1 MAAECPHFA
10 IRPSPIREPGCVFV
24 HMAPPCGTASR
35 ARLIQRSASDPPI
48 LRTDQHPDG
57 LPHLQGTLAARVQ
70 AANQL
75 YAIVVELGQLCQ
87 DHGVL
92 VCIENPNRSF
102 MWDTQAMRPWLQS
115 AGLSHTVFHH
125 CEYGSAR
132 RKCTRFV
139 HCLPGLELKTCSGT
153 HSHEKWGKT
162 ETGWATKEETAYP
175 WGLCRALA
183 AHVILVLQDLGAQ
196 CRTPAFAQQEAAIQ
210 AIRALS
216 NHQSSRPAPPLV
228 PEFKSLSQHPAHEPL
243 PPLARPLSTPRLGY
257 IASATGEANAVDRF
271 KTAPDTPEK
280 SSQKGQPEIEMISI
294 GLHWSPDEFLEK
306 ALEQGHPEHMLNF
319 IPEELAHALH
329 KAEALSPH
337 ELGMERTA
345 ELRRW
350 ISLAN
355 SFGPE
360 DASLKASIGARRA
373 EVLSKKRLVL
383 FERLIRDSG
392 HSDVRLPKD
401 LASGFDLTGRL
412 PASDYFEP
420 KFRPASLPCEAL
432 RGVADRSRSILLSSA
447 KGSGDEELDRALYEV
462 TLKEVQKGFLVGP
475 VNPASLPSGS
485 TITRRFG
492 VQQKGKLRPIDDY
505 RASMVNSS
513 VTQTEGVSVHSVD
526 HIAAM
531 VSSRMRQLRD
541 ARASARELQGKCWD
555 LAAAYKQVPL
565 SESAYAMDS
574 FLMVFN
580 PRSLPTTGAAIRV
593 CRFGDGFPQVLLCL
607 VGHWGQAVGN
617 RLDSLLR

>member
-1 MAAECPHFA
+1 
-10 IRPSPIREPGCVFV
+10 
-24 HMAPPCGTASR
+24 
-35 ARLIQRSASDPPI
+35 
-48 LRTDQHPDG
+48 
-57 LPHLQGTLAARVQ
+57 
-70 AANQL
+70 
-75 YAIVVELGQLCQ
+75 
-87 DHGVL
+87 
-92 VCIENPNRSF
+92 

-115 AGLSHTVFHH
+115 ASLSHTVFHH

-139 HCLPGLELKTCSGT
+139 HCLPGLDLKTCSGT

-196 CRTPAFAQQEAAIQ
+196 CRTPAFAQREAAIQ

-228 PEFKSLSQHPAHEPL
+228 PEFKSLSQHPAREPL

-280 SSQKGQPEIEMISI
+280 SSQKGQPEMISI

-360 DASLKASIGARRA
+360 EASLKASIGARRA

-447 KGSGDEELDRALYEV
+447 KGSDDEELDRALYEV

-475 VNPASLPSGS
+475 VNPVSLPSGS

-505 RASMVNSS
+505 KASMVNSS

-580 PRSLPTTGAAIRV
+580 PTTQAPEVFQQRVLCCHSGLSLR
-593 CRFGDGFPQVLLCL
+593 
-607 VGHWGQAVGN
+607 
-617 RLDSLLR
+617 